1 MDFSKMRHRITFLKP
16 AGQEINDF
24 DESVPKYEDFMT
36 VWACVE
42 PKTGREYDEAQK
54 LRAETTYNIMT
65 RYFADI
71 TAEMKIRHN
80 NKLFAIESVLNIGGR
95 NQELQ
100 IVAFETD
107 TFGKETA
114 ENGN

>member
-16 AGQEINDF
+16 TGSVLNDMG
-24 DESVPKYEDFMT
+24 ETVPEYEDYKT

-65 RYFADI
+65 RYFEGI
-71 TAEMKIRHN
+71 TAEMRIRHN
-80 NKLFAIESVLNIGGR
+80 KKIFEIISVLNLGGK
-95 NQELQ
+95 NTELQ
-100 IVAFETD
+100 IVASEKD
-107 TFGKETA
+107 SFGKGDSYGT
-114 ENGN
+114 